1 MKKTRSK
8 YTQPDFQFI
17 RFRLGGREFGI
28 DVTCVKEIMRLKA
41 TVTEEGAF
49 PFGSGMIKIRSM
61 TIPLVDL
68 RKRFNLPVDLTENS
82 RIIIVSIESF
92 ITGLIVDE
100 VSDIALGAKEV
111 TLKPEPRGEVWDPC
125 LEAVSDIALG
135 AKEVT
140 LKPEPRGEVWDPCLE
155 ALVDTGNGKVLI
167 LEPSRLLTEDEKKAL
182 SCPASGV

>member
-1 MKKTRSK
+1 MKKIRSK

-17 RFRLGGREFGI
+17 RFRLGSREFGI

-41 TVTEEGAF
+41 PETKDSAP
-49 PFGSGMIKIRSM
+49 PFVSGLIKVRSM
-61 TIPLVDL
+61 TIPLIDM
-68 RKRFNLPVDLTENS
+68 RKRFDLPAETTENS
-82 RIIIVSIESF
+82 RIIIASIETF

-100 VSDIALGAKEV
+100 
-111 TLKPEPRGEVWDPC
+111 
-125 LEAVSDIALG
+125 VSDIALG

-167 LEPSRLLTEDEKKAL
+167 LEPSRLLTEEEKKAL
-182 SCPASGV
+182 ACPASSV

>member
-1 MKKTRSK
+1 MKKIRSK

-125 LEAVSDIALG
+125 LEA
-135 AKEVT
+135 
-140 LKPEPRGEVWDPCLE
+140 
-155 ALVDTGNGKVLI
+155 LVDTGNGKVLI